1 MVSLSLAG
9 GEPLSVTRITTEFV
23 LGPCASVGVQ
33 VNTPLVELID
43 APPGAP
49 GSSEKVNICAGMSE
63 PLALT
68 VKVRSDPSVIVLFPI
83 DVRTGAELVS
93 VTIIVIVSKSPRAGE
108 PLSVT
113 RTVTVLV
120 LGPCASVGVHVKTPL
135 LELIVAPVGAP
146 ASKEKVKIC
155 AGMSGSVALAAK
167 VRRVFSFT
175 DCDPI
180 GASTGALLTS
190 LTTIVI
196 VSKSLNAGE
205 PLSVTRTV
213 TELVL
218 GPWASVGVHV
228 NTPEPGLI
236 DAPAGAP
243 GSSEK
248 IKLCAG
254 MSGSVADAVN
264 VSKVPSF
271 TFRLPIGFKVG
282 APFTSVTVTVKL
294 VASLKAGEPLSVT
307 RTVITLV
314 LGPCASDGVHENR
327 PLLALIEAP
336 LGAPGSRLNMS
347 VCAGTSESVAEALN
361 DSSAPSAIVRLLI
374 AAMTG
379 GLLDSSTMT
388 VKL

>member
-49 GSSEKVNICAGMSE
+49 GSSEKVNICAGMS
-63 PLALT
+63 
-68 VKVRSDPSVIVLFPI
+68 
-83 DVRTGAELVS
+83 
-93 VTIIVIVSKSPRAGE
+93 
-108 PLSVT
+108 
-113 RTVTVLV
+113 
-120 LGPCASVGVHVKTPL
+120 
-135 LELIVAPVGAP
+135 
-146 ASKEKVKIC
+146 
-155 AGMSGSVALAAK
+155 GSVALAVK

-190 LTTIVI
+190 LTTILI

-243 GSSEK
+243 GS
-248 IKLCAG
+248 
-254 MSGSVADAVN
+254 
-264 VSKVPSF
+264 
-271 TFRLPIGFKVG
+271 
-282 APFTSVTVTVKL
+282 
-294 VASLKAGEPLSVT
+294 
-307 RTVITLV
+307 
-314 LGPCASDGVHENR
+314 
-327 PLLALIEAP
+327 
-336 LGAPGSRLNMS
+336 
-347 VCAGTSESVAEALN
+347 
-361 DSSAPSAIVRLLI
+361 
-374 AAMTG
+374 
-379 GLLDSSTMT
+379 
-388 VKL
+388 